1 MGRGKDGRHPDLNGY
16 YIWMEALSKWLK
28 TEAKWKLYLNK
39 PPKRG
44 STRTFSLKIMN
55 ASPQKKKELQKETI
69 VPDSMAN
76 LLPKRIDTAEVRLQ
90 P

>member
-1 MGRGKDGRHPDLNGY
+1 
-16 YIWMEALSKWLK
+16 
-28 TEAKWKLYLNK
+28 
-39 PPKRG
+39 
-44 STRTFSLKIMN
+44 MN

-69 VPDSMAN
+69 VPDSMIN